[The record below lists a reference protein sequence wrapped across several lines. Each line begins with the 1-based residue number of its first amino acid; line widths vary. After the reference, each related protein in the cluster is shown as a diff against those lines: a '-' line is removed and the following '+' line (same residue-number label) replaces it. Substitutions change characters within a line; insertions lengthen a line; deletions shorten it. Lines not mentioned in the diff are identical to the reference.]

1 MSIKNKTLNKNL
13 KKEKPNVSTIKLFLV
28 YKQDF
33 LKKRKKK
40 IFYINFKSNFKFIF
54 HTVHFSGI
62 LLKLIIKILKF
73 YSRSEGHYK
82 YL

>member
-33 LKKRKKK
+33 LKKKEK
-40 IFYINFKSNFKFIF
+40 N
-54 HTVHFSGI
+54 I
-62 LLKLIIKILKF
+62 L
-73 YSRSEGHYK
+73 H
-82 YL
+82 

>member
-13 KKEKPNVSTIKLFLV
+13 KKKEKPNVSTIKLFLV
-28 YKQDF
+28 YKQV
-33 LKKRKKK
+33 
-40 IFYINFKSNFKFIF
+40 FYINFKSNFKFIF

-62 LLKLIIKILKF
+62 LLKLIIKILIF